1 LKKIG
6 QTIID
11 YYGEALNNSLSEF
24 EMPNL
29 NVIVETNNNANT
41 KEVDYQLGHL
51 LQLVLGCAVMGE
63 RKNDFIQ
70 SIMEMNESAQ
80 HMLMTAIQ
88 DVKICF

>member
-1 LKKIG
+1 
-6 QTIID
+6 
-11 YYGEALNNSLSEF
+11 
-24 EMPNL
+24 MPNL
-29 NVIVETNNNANT
+29 NLIVETNNNTNS

-70 SIMEMNESAQ
+70 SIMEMSESAQ

-88 DVKICF
+88 DVSFLKK